1 METNGPARE
10 TPPGGGTAAE
20 TLLRVRGLRKSFGP
34 VEVLRGVDLDLP
46 RGRILGLVGEN
57 GAGKSTLV
65 RCLTGYLA
73 PDAGEV
79 TLDGR
84 AQLVPQEF
92 ELVESL
98 SVAENMHLGREPRRG
113 PFVDRAAQRAA
124 ASAALARIGAAAL
137 DPDAPIA
144 ALGVADRQKT
154 EIAKGL
160 LRRADLLVLD
170 EPTTVL
176 SRDETA
182 ALFAALRALRAE
194 GVSMLYISHKLD
206 EVLDLCDEVAV
217 LRDGALVAR
226 GPSSGFTPAALAE
239 AMVGRPLADVYPPRL
254 PPPPAGA
261 APALRVT
268 GLSDGARVLDATFD
282 LFPGEILG
290 LAGLAGAGRTEL
302 AELLCGLR
310 PRRAGSLEL
319 FGAPV
324 RFRSMRDANRAG
336 LSYLSEDRQGTALLV
351 DETIRANATLSSL
364 RAYCAGPFVSDKRT
378 DAAARRAIG
387 ELSIRCTGPGQG
399 VRALSGGNQQ
409 KVAFAKSLDTAPRVL
424 IVDEPTRGVDV
435 GARAEI
441 YRLLHDLAAR
451 GLAVLM
457 ISSDLP
463 EILGNC
469 RRALVMREGR
479 IAGELA
485 DAALTEEAAIRLAT
499 GVTSTL

>member
-1 METNGPARE
+1 MPNAPDPAV
-10 TPPGGGTAAE
+10 PPGDGTVPDA
-20 TLLRVRGLRKSFGP
+20 LLRVRGLRKSFGP
-34 VEVLRGVDLDLP
+34 VEVLRGIDLELP

-65 RCLTGYLA
+65 RCIAGLLA
-73 PDAGEV
+73 PDAGEIR
-79 TLDGR
+79 LAGR
-84 AQLVPQEF
+84 VALVPQEF

-98 SVAENMHLGREPRRG
+98 TVAENVHLGREPRRG

-124 ASAALARIGAAAL
+124 AAAALARVGAGSL
-137 DPDAPIA
+137 DPDAPVSS
-144 ALGVADRQKT
+144 LGVADRQRT

-176 SRDETA
+176 SGAETG
-182 ALFAALRALRAE
+182 ALFDALRALRAD
-194 GVSMLYISHKLD
+194 GVSVLCISHKLG
-206 EVLDLCDEVAV
+206 EVLALCDEVAV

-226 GPSSGFTPAALAE
+226 GPAASFTPASLAE
-239 AMVGRPLADVYPPRL
+239 RMVGRPLADVYPPRL

-261 APALRVT
+261 APALRARN
-268 GLSDGARVLDATFD
+268 LSDGSRVRDASFD

-290 LAGLAGAGRTEL
+290 LAGLAGSGRTEL
-302 AELLCGLR
+302 AELICGER

-324 RFRSMRDANRAG
+324 RFRSMRDALRAG
-336 LSYLSEDRQGTALLV
+336 VSLLAEDRQGTALLAG
-351 DETIRANATLSSL
+351 ETVRTNVTLASL
-364 RAYCAGPFVSDKRT
+364 RAYCAGPFVSGRRT
-378 DAAARRAIG
+378 DEAARRAVAAFG
-387 ELSIRCTGPGQG
+387 VRCTGPGQG
-399 VRALSGGNQQ
+399 VRSLSGGNQQ

-424 IVDEPTRGVDV
+424 VADEPTRGVDV

-441 YRLLHDLAAR
+441 YRLLHELAAR

-469 RRALVMREGR
+469 RRALVMRDGR

-485 DAALTEEAAIRLAT
+485 DGALSEQAAIRLAT
-499 GVTSTL
+499 GVAGQVV